1 MEMRSAFVQFKAS
14 THSCY
19 LEGLSYRF
27 SANLIQKIFLR
38 VQFMLMV
45 VILIDQSS
53 SYFRLRFCMCQVASV
68 PIKKVVN
75 QSFVSVS
82 ISDPIHFANKYSL
95 SLQRRYTLLGLR
107 RPLLIVVS

>member
-1 MEMRSAFVQFKAS
+1 MEIPSAFLQFKAS

-19 LEGLSYRF
+19 LEGLPYRF
-27 SANLIQKIFLR
+27 SANLIQKIYLR

-53 SYFRLRFCMCQVASV
+53 SYFRLRFCKCQVASV
-68 PIKKVVN
+68 PINNVVN

-82 ISDPIHFANKYSL
+82 ISDPNKYSL
-95 SLQRRYTLLGLR
+95 SLQGRYTLLGLR
-107 RPLLIVVS
+107 CPLLLVVS